1 MLHIDSISKTFDGK
15 VILDKVNLKIGN
27 SELKILRGKNG
38 SGKTTFL
45 KIIASLMSFN
55 SGRIF
60 FNDIE
65 NCKKTTL
72 RKNIFYLGDA
82 PGFYKFL
89 SPLQNIELGLS
100 LRKSDISKEK
110 IILTLNKFD
119 LGNYINKS
127 VGIFSKGML
136 QRLKFAYASLLDW
149 KVGLLDEPLNGLD
162 DEGVEL
168 FNQCIELWIENKQS
182 VLLVT
187 HNTDYITNS
196 KYETL
201 YLKNKKISS

>member
-89 SPLQNIELGLS
+89 SPLQNIELGPS
-100 LRKSDISKEK
+100 LRKADIPKEK
-110 IILTLNKFD
+110 IILTLNKFE

-162 DEGVEL
+162 DEGVKL
-168 FNQCIELWIENKQS
+168 FNECIELWIENKQS

-187 HNTDYITNS
+187 HNTDYIIDS
-196 KYETL
+196 KYDTL

>member
-1 MLHIDSISKTFDGK
+1 MLYIESISKTFDGK
-15 VILDKVNLKIGN
+15 VILDNASLEIGN
-27 SELKILRGKNG
+27 SELKILKGKNG

-45 KIIASLMSFN
+45 KIIASLMSYN
-55 SGRIF
+55 NGKIF

-100 LRKSDISKEK
+100 LRKSDVPKEK
-110 IILTLNKFD
+110 IILTLNKFE
-119 LGNYINKS
+119 LGNYVDKS

-162 DEGVEL
+162 DEGVKL
-168 FNQCIELWIENKQS
+168 FNECIELWIENKQS

-196 KYETL
+196 KYDTL

>member
-100 LRKSDISKEK
+100 LRKSDIPKEK
-110 IILTLNKFD
+110 IILTLNKFE

-162 DEGVEL
+162 DEGVKL
-168 FNQCIELWIENKQS
+168 FNECIELWIQNKQS

-187 HNTDYITNS
+187 HNTDYIINS
-196 KYETL
+196 KYDIL

>member
-27 SELKILRGKNG
+27 SEFKVLRGKNG

-100 LRKSDISKEK
+100 LRKADIPKEK
-110 IILTLNKFD
+110 IILTLNKFE

-162 DEGVEL
+162 DEGVKL
-168 FNQCIELWIENKQS
+168 FNECIEIWIENKQS

-187 HNTDYITNS
+187 HNTDYIINS
-196 KYETL
+196 KYDTL

>member
-89 SPLQNIELGLS
+89 SPLQNIELGTS
-100 LRKSDISKEK
+100 LRKADIPKEK
-110 IILTLNKFD
+110 IILTLNKFE

-162 DEGVEL
+162 DEGVKL
-168 FNQCIELWIENKQS
+168 FNECIELWIENKQS

-187 HNTDYITNS
+187 HNTDYIINS
-196 KYETL
+196 KYDTL

>member
-1 MLHIDSISKTFDGK
+1 MLYIDSISKTFDGK

-100 LRKSDISKEK
+100 LRKADIPKEK
-110 IILTLNKFD
+110 IILTLNKFE

-162 DEGVEL
+162 DEGVKL
-168 FNQCIELWIENKQS
+168 FNECIELWIENKQS

-187 HNTDYITNS
+187 HNTDYIIDS
-196 KYETL
+196 KYDTL

>member
-15 VILDKVNLKIGN
+15 VILDNVNLKIGN

-60 FNDIE
+60 FNDIK

-100 LRKSDISKEK
+100 LRKADIPKEK
-110 IILTLNKFD
+110 IILTLNKFE

-162 DEGVEL
+162 DEGVKL
-168 FNQCIELWIENKQS
+168 FNECIELWIENKQS

-196 KYETL
+196 KYDTL

>member
-1 MLHIDSISKTFDGK
+1 MLYIDSILKTFDGK
-15 VILDKVNLKIGN
+15 VILDNVNLIIGS
-27 SELKILRGKNG
+27 SELKILKGKNG

-55 SGRIF
+55 SGKIF

-100 LRKSDISKEK
+100 LRKADISKEK
-110 IILTLNKFD
+110 IILTLNKFE

-127 VGIFSKGML
+127 VGIFSKGMM
-136 QRLKFAYASLLDW
+136 QRLKFAYASLLEW

-162 DEGVEL
+162 DEGVKL
-168 FNQCIELWIENKQS
+168 FNECIELWIENKQS

-187 HNTDYITNS
+187 HNTDYIINC
-196 KYETL
+196 KYDTL

>member
-15 VILDKVNLKIGN
+15 VILDNVNLKIGN
-27 SELKILRGKNG
+27 SELKILKGKNG

-45 KIIASLMSFN
+45 KIIASLMSYN
-55 SGRIF
+55 NGKIF
-60 FNDIE
+60 FNNIE

-72 RKNIFYLGDA
+72 RKNIFYLGDV

-100 LRKSDISKEK
+100 LRKSDVPKEK
-110 IILTLNKFD
+110 IILTLKKFE
-119 LGNYINKS
+119 LSNYINKP

-136 QRLKFAYASLLDW
+136 QRLKFAYALLLDW

-162 DEGVEL
+162 DEGVKL
-168 FNQCIELWIENKQS
+168 FNECIKIWIENKQS

-196 KYETL
+196 NYDIL

>member
-15 VILDKVNLKIGN
+15 VILDNVNLKIGN

-72 RKNIFYLGDA
+72 RKNIFYLGDS

-100 LRKSDISKEK
+100 LRKSDIPKEK

-162 DEGVEL
+162 DEGVKL
-168 FNQCIELWIENKQS
+168 FNECIEIWFENKQS

-187 HNTDYITNS
+187 HNTDYIINS
-196 KYETL
+196 KYDTL

>member
-15 VILDKVNLKIGN
+15 VILDNVNLIIGN
-27 SELKILRGKNG
+27 SELKILKGKNG

-45 KIIASLMSFN
+45 KIIASLMSYN
-55 SGRIF
+55 NGKIF

-72 RKNIFYLGDA
+72 RKNIFYLGDV

-100 LRKSDISKEK
+100 LRKSDVPKEK
-110 IILTLNKFD
+110 IILTLKKFE
-119 LGNYINKS
+119 LSNYINKP

-136 QRLKFAYASLLDW
+136 QRLKFAYAFLLDW

-162 DEGVEL
+162 DEGVKL
-168 FNQCIELWIENKQS
+168 FNECIKLWIENKQS

-187 HNTDYITNS
+187 HNTDYITYSN
-196 KYETL
+196 YDIL

>member
-15 VILDKVNLKIGN
+15 VILDNVNLKIGN

-100 LRKSDISKEK
+100 LRKADIPKEK

-119 LGNYINKS
+119 LGNYIDKS

-162 DEGVEL
+162 DEGVKL
-168 FNQCIELWIENKQS
+168 FNECIELWIENKQS

-187 HNTDYITNS
+187 HNTDYIINS
-196 KYETL
+196 KYDTL

>member
-65 NCKKTTL
+65 NSKKTTL

-100 LRKSDISKEK
+100 LRKSDIPKEK
-110 IILTLNKFD
+110 IILTLNKFE

-162 DEGVEL
+162 DEGVKL
-168 FNQCIELWIENKQS
+168 FNECIELWIQNKQS

-187 HNTDYITNS
+187 HNTDYIINS
-196 KYETL
+196 KYDIL

>member
-15 VILDKVNLKIGN
+15 AILDKVNLKIGN

-100 LRKSDISKEK
+100 LRKSDVPKEK
-110 IILTLNKFD
+110 IILTLNKFE

-162 DEGVEL
+162 DEGVKL
-168 FNQCIELWIENKQS
+168 FNKCIELWIENKQS

-187 HNTDYITNS
+187 HNTDYIINS
-196 KYETL
+196 KYDTL

>member
-15 VILDKVNLKIGN
+15 VILDNVNLKIGN

-100 LRKSDISKEK
+100 LRKADIPKEK
-110 IILTLNKFD
+110 IILTLNKFE

-162 DEGVEL
+162 DEGVKL
-168 FNQCIELWIENKQS
+168 FNECIELWIENKQS

-187 HNTDYITNS
+187 HNTDYIINS
-196 KYETL
+196 KYDIL

>member
-60 FNDIE
+60 FNDIK

-100 LRKSDISKEK
+100 LRKAYIPKEK
-110 IILTLNKFD
+110 IILTLNKFE

-187 HNTDYITNS
+187 HNTDYIINS
-196 KYETL
+196 KYDTL

>member
-15 VILDKVNLKIGN
+15 VILDNVNLKIGN

-100 LRKSDISKEK
+100 LRKADIPKEK
-110 IILTLNKFD
+110 IILTLNKFE

-162 DEGVEL
+162 DEGVKL
-168 FNQCIELWIENKQS
+168 FNECIELWIENKQS

-187 HNTDYITNS
+187 HNTDYIINS
-196 KYETL
+196 KYDTL

>member
-1 MLHIDSISKTFDGK
+1 M
-15 VILDKVNLKIGN
+15 
-27 SELKILRGKNG
+27 
-38 SGKTTFL
+38 
-45 KIIASLMSFN
+45 
-55 SGRIF
+55 
-60 FNDIE
+60 
-65 NCKKTTL
+65 
-72 RKNIFYLGDA
+72 GDA

-100 LRKSDISKEK
+100 LRKSDIPKEK
-110 IILTLNKFD
+110 IILTLNKFE

-162 DEGVEL
+162 DEGVKL
-168 FNQCIELWIENKQS
+168 FNECIELWIENKQS

-187 HNTDYITNS
+187 HNTDYIINS
-196 KYETL
+196 KYDTL

>member
-15 VILDKVNLKIGN
+15 VILDNVNLKIGN

-65 NCKKTTL
+65 NCKQTTL
-72 RKNIFYLGDA
+72 RKNIFYLGDS

-100 LRKSDISKEK
+100 LRKSDIPKEK

-149 KVGLLDEPLNGLD
+149 KVGLLDEPFNGLD

-187 HNTDYITNS
+187 HNTDYIANS
-196 KYETL
+196 KYDTL

>member
-60 FNDIE
+60 FNDVE
-65 NCKKTTL
+65 NCKKATL

-100 LRKSDISKEK
+100 LRKADIPKEK
-110 IILTLNKFD
+110 TILTLNKFE
-119 LGNYINKS
+119 LGNYINKP

-196 KYETL
+196 KYDTL

>member
-15 VILDKVNLKIGN
+15 VILDNVNLKIGN

-100 LRKSDISKEK
+100 LRKSDIPKEK
-110 IILTLNKFD
+110 IILTLNKFE

-196 KYETL
+196 KYDTL

>member
-72 RKNIFYLGDA
+72 RKNIFYLGDD

-100 LRKSDISKEK
+100 LRKADIPKEK
-110 IILTLNKFD
+110 IILTLNKFE

-162 DEGVEL
+162 DEGVKL
-168 FNQCIELWIENKQS
+168 FNECIELWIENKQS

-187 HNTDYITNS
+187 HNTDYIINS
-196 KYETL
+196 KYDTL
-201 YLKNKKISS
+201 YLKNKKIFS

>member
-15 VILDKVNLKIGN
+15 VILDNVNLKIGN

-72 RKNIFYLGDA
+72 RKNIFYLGDS

-100 LRKSDISKEK
+100 LRKSDIPKEK

-187 HNTDYITNS
+187 HNTDYIANS
-196 KYETL
+196 KYDTL

>member
-1 MLHIDSISKTFDGK
+1 MLYIDSISKTFDGK
-15 VILDKVNLKIGN
+15 VILDNVNLKIGN
-27 SELKILRGKNG
+27 SELKILKGKNG

-60 FNDIE
+60 FNDVE
-65 NCKKTTL
+65 NCKKATL

-100 LRKSDISKEK
+100 LRKSDVPKEK
-110 IILTLNKFD
+110 IIFTLNKFE
-119 LGNYINKS
+119 LANYINKS

-162 DEGVEL
+162 DEGVKL
-168 FNQCIELWIENKQS
+168 FNECIELWIENKQS

-187 HNTDYITNS
+187 HNTDYIINS
-196 KYETL
+196 KYDTL

>member
-15 VILDKVNLKIGN
+15 VILDNVNLKIRN

-100 LRKSDISKEK
+100 LRKSDVPKEK
-110 IILTLNKFD
+110 IIFTLNKFE

-136 QRLKFAYASLLDW
+136 QRLKFAYASLFDW

-162 DEGVEL
+162 DEGVKL
-168 FNQCIELWIENKQS
+168 FNECIELWIENKQS

-187 HNTDYITNS
+187 HNTDYITNI
-196 KYETL
+196 KYDTL

>member
-100 LRKSDISKEK
+100 LRKAYIPKEK
-110 IILTLNKFD
+110 IILTLNKFE

-162 DEGVEL
+162 DEGVKL
-168 FNQCIELWIENKQS
+168 FNECIELWIENKQS

-187 HNTDYITNS
+187 HNTDYIINS
-196 KYETL
+196 KYDTL

>member
-15 VILDKVNLKIGN
+15 VILDKANLKIGN

-72 RKNIFYLGDA
+72 RKNIFYLGDS

-162 DEGVEL
+162 DEGVKL
-168 FNQCIELWIENKQS
+168 FNECIELWIENKQS

-187 HNTDYITNS
+187 HNIDYIINT
-196 KYETL
+196 KYDTL

>member
-15 VILDKVNLKIGN
+15 VILDNVNLKIGN

-100 LRKSDISKEK
+100 LRKADIPKEK
-110 IILTLNKFD
+110 IILTLNKFE

-162 DEGVEL
+162 DEGVKL
-168 FNQCIELWIENKQS
+168 FNECIELWIENKQS

-187 HNTDYITNS
+187 HNTDYIANS
-196 KYETL
+196 KYDTL

>member
-60 FNDIE
+60 FNDVE
-65 NCKKTTL
+65 NCKKATL

-89 SPLQNIELGLS
+89 SPLQNIELGTS
-100 LRKSDISKEK
+100 LRKADIPKEK
-110 IILTLNKFD
+110 IILTLNKFE

-162 DEGVEL
+162 DEGVKL
-168 FNQCIELWIENKQS
+168 FNECIELWIENKQS

-187 HNTDYITNS
+187 HNTDYITYSN
-196 KYETL
+196 YDTI

>member
-15 VILDKVNLKIGN
+15 VILDNVNLKIGN

-72 RKNIFYLGDA
+72 RKNIFYLGDS

-100 LRKSDISKEK
+100 LRKSDIPKEK

-149 KVGLLDEPLNGLD
+149 KVGLLDEPFNGLD

-187 HNTDYITNS
+187 HNTDYIANS
-196 KYETL
+196 KYDTL

>member
-15 VILDKVNLKIGN
+15 VILDNVNLKIGN

-100 LRKSDISKEK
+100 LRKSDIPKEK
-110 IILTLNKFD
+110 IILTLNKFE
-119 LGNYINKS
+119 LGNYINKT

-168 FNQCIELWIENKQS
+168 FNQCIELWIGNKQS

-187 HNTDYITNS
+187 HNTDHITNS
-196 KYETL
+196 KYDTL